1 MALQTSG
8 AISMA
13 NIVAEFG
20 GVGSDSISEYYVLAG
35 MGVSGI
41 PSSGSIS
48 FSHFHG
54 KSKNVTTSVW
64 TPSGYNS
71 TSYVYWKDVFSYPN
85 GAGTMY
91 FYNSDNGGSWV
102 YAKSDVVSG
111 MNIQLN
117 GTGTNRTYYSG
128 IYRFTRGSYRGQ
140 SGGSGKYKW
149 HNLTVARNTTV
160 WIDTSGYVDT
170 ATIASIST

>member
-13 NIVAEFG
+13 NLVSEFG

-64 TPSGYNS
+64 TTSGYNS
-71 TSYVYWKDVFSYPN
+71 YSTSIANLSTSLGMWTHRSN
-85 GAGTMY
+85 GNNYMQLYGTTY
-91 FYNSDNGGSWV
+91 LHITSITYQGIYYDRGSRFGGS
-102 YAKSDVVSG
+102 
-111 MNIQLN
+111 NN
-117 GTGTNRTYYSG
+117 GNNDYYYMRKHSQVA
-128 IYRFTRGSYRGQ
+128 T
-140 SGGSGKYKW
+140 W
-149 HNLTVARNTTV
+149 H
-160 WIDTSGYVDT
+160 DTSAYVDT
-170 ATIASIST
+170 ATIASITT